1 MVQISSGEELEVEG
15 SGITKRSGGGKEETE
30 WLADRSGAAF
40 VTSVLFI
47 YGASGK
53 GSQLVLTARPITRV
67 KSPGFPTFASPSEAA
82 LLECCYSQVGLV
94 DRPVPSNPAPEEN
107 K

>member
-1 MVQISSGEELEVEG
+1 MVQISSEVELEVEG

-30 WLADRSGAAF
+30 WLADRSGAA
-40 VTSVLFI
+40 LLLLCCLI

-53 GSQLVLTARPITRV
+53 GSQLVLTARPSIRI
-67 KSPGFPTFASPSEAA
+67 KSPGFPTTASPREAA
-82 LLECCYSQVGLV
+82 VLGCCYSQVGLV